1 MLVLAI
7 DTCTKIGSVALVDSS
22 EGLIGEINI
31 NAKQNHSDLIM
42 EAVDSLFKLTK
53 KTVKDV
59 DKIAVSIGPGS
70 FTGIRIGVGI
80 GKGLAYSLNKP
91 IAGINELDLIGHN
104 TGVRGEK
111 ILAMIDARKER
122 VFYGLYEFVNGE
134 LTLLGEYGAEEL
146 REILPKID
154 GKVLCLGDGALIYKN
169 LIEEILGERALFNV
183 GVNSLPRAGV
193 LGELAFN
200 KENNLFTLE
209 PYYVNKSQA
218 EREKESRN

>member
-42 EAVDSLFKLTK
+42 EAVDSLFKEYANPFPIPTPILIP
-53 KTVKDV
+53 VNDP
-59 DKIAVSIGPGS
+59 GP
-70 FTGIRIGVGI
+70 
-80 GKGLAYSLNKP
+80 
-91 IAGINELDLIGHN
+91 
-104 TGVRGEK
+104 
-111 ILAMIDARKER
+111 MIDARKER

-200 KENNLFTLE
+200 KEDNLFTLE